1 MPLRKLFARFGK
13 AAAPI
18 AEPNTAP
25 DTAPINTP
33 RLHTAAASAA
43 SPAQNGAKSVSPAVP
58 VVKAPTIQYK
68 INLNLSPVRP
78 AIQAAT
84 SIDDQVQNMMQ
95 RAVGLHQANQLSQ
108 AVALYEQILQLQ
120 AQHFGALNMLGVAV
134 HQMGQSDR
142 AISLINQALQVKP
155 DYVGAHSNL
164 GKIHDDLGQ
173 FELALQSYDRAL
185 NLKPDLAEVLV
196 NKAVVQ
202 HTLKDYGGALNSAEQ
217 AIKLREDLPQ
227 AFNNK
232 GNALRELG
240 QIQSA
245 LDSYNQALALD
256 PGYVD
261 ALCNRGTALNALG
274 QSLLALESYDQA
286 LSVNPNV
293 AITHLYRGDALR
305 ELLREQEALAS
316 YERALSL
323 RPDDAIAHVNCGAVL
338 LDLQRPLDAMAAFDR
353 ALEIDPQLAEAHYN
367 RGVSL
372 VELKR
377 PEEALVAYDSAIAL
391 RPDSGQAHAN
401 RGGVLNDL
409 GRHRESIAAL
419 RFAIDLNP
427 NDALTHANMVYAMMY
442 QAEFSAADILAEAR
456 RWDQAHAQALSR
468 HISPHGNR
476 AEPERRLRIGY
487 VSPDWWGGHCQAL
500 FTVPLLS
507 HHDTEQCEVYVYS
520 HTAQSDNITTILQR
534 HATQWRDTRELSDEQ
549 LAQRIR
555 DDEIDIL
562 VDLTLF
568 MANGR
573 PLLFARKPAPVQVA
587 WLAYPGTTGL
597 STMDYRLTDPY
608 LDPPSQNDRLYSEK
622 SVRLPDTFWCYDPL
636 ASDMD
641 VGPLPASSNG
651 FITFGCLNNFCKVSD
666 DTLHLWGQVMSKV
679 SHSRLL
685 LLAPAGQHRQRAT
698 DLLGEHGIDASRVEF
713 VGFMPRL
720 QYLEYY
726 RRIDICLDT
735 FPYNGHTTSLDAFWM
750 GVPVVTKRGQ
760 TIAGRA
766 GWSQLNNLRLTELAT
781 EDDASFVAC
790 AVALAGDLPR
800 LHMLRSELRTLMQ
813 ASPLMDG
820 ARFVRGIEA
829 AYRQMWCDWCATHTT
844 A

>member
-1 MPLRKLFARFGK
+1 MTAPNTEPG
-13 AAAPI
+13 AAP
-18 AEPNTAP
+18 ESAP
-25 DTAPINTP
+25 QAAPAAPATP
-33 RLHTAAASAA
+33 VA
-43 SPAQNGAKSVSPAVP
+43 
-58 VVKAPTIQYK
+58 KAPTIQYK
-68 INLNLSPVRP
+68 INLNLTPAQPVT
-78 AIQAAT
+78 QAAK
-84 SIDDQVQNMMQ
+84 SIDDQVQSLMQ
-95 RAVGLHQANQLSQ
+95 QAVGLHQTGQLSQ
-108 AVALYEQILQLQ
+108 AVALYEQILKLQ
-120 AQHFGALNMLGVAV
+120 AQHFGALNMLGVAT
-134 HQMGQSDR
+134 HQMGQSER

-164 GKIHDDLGQ
+164 GKIYDDLSQ
-173 FELALQSYDRAL
+173 YELALQSYDRAL
-185 NLKPDLAEVLV
+185 ALKPDLAEVLI
-196 NKAVVQ
+196 NKSVVQ

-217 AIKLREDLPQ
+217 AIQLRDDLPQ

-232 GNALRELG
+232 GNAQRELG
-240 QIQSA
+240 QMQAA
-245 LDSYNQALALD
+245 LDSYDQALALD

-261 ALCNRGTALNALG
+261 ALCNRGTALSALG
-274 QSLLALESYDQA
+274 QSQLALESYDQA
-286 LSVNPNV
+286 LSVNPNLAAAHV
-293 AITHLYRGDALR
+293 YRGAVLR
-305 ELLREQEALAS
+305 ELKRDQEALES

-323 RPDDAIAHVNCGAVL
+323 RPGDAVAQVNRGAVL
-338 LDLQRPLDAMAAFDR
+338 LDLQRPLDALAAFDR

-372 VELKR
+372 AELKR
-377 PEEALVAYDSAIAL
+377 PEDALAAYDSALAL
-391 RPDSGQAHAN
+391 RHDSGQAHAN

-409 GRHRESIAAL
+409 GRHRESMAAL
-419 RFAIDLNP
+419 RFAIELNP

-456 RWDQAHAQALSR
+456 RWDQAHAQAFS
-468 HISPHGNR
+468 HQISPHSNR

-520 HTAQSDNITTILQR
+520 HTAQSDNITAKLQQ
-534 HATQWRDTRELSDEQ
+534 HATQWLDTRDMSDEQ

-573 PLLFARKPAPVQVA
+573 PLLFARKAAPVQVA

-608 LDPPSQNDRLYSEK
+608 LDPQGQNDELYSEK
-622 SVRLPDTFWCYDPL
+622 SIRLPDTFWCYDPL
-636 ASDMD
+636 APDIDAGS
-641 VGPLPASSNG
+641 LPASANG
-651 FITFGCLNNFCKVSD
+651 FVTFGCLNNFCKVSD
-666 DTLHLWGQVMSKV
+666 ETLHLWGQVMSQL
-679 SHSRLL
+679 SGSRLL
-685 LLAPAGQHRQRAT
+685 LLAPPGQHRQRAT
-698 DLLGEHGIDASRVEF
+698 NLLGEHGIDASRVEF
-713 VGFMPRL
+713 VGFVPRM

-726 RRIDICLDT
+726 RRIDVCLDT
-735 FPYNGHTTSLDAFWM
+735 APYNGHTTSLDAFWM

-781 EDDASFVAC
+781 EDDASFVQC

-800 LHMLRSELRTLMQ
+800 LQVLRAELRSRMK

-820 ARFVRGIEA
+820 ARFARGIEA
-829 AYRQMWCDWCATHTT
+829 AYRDMWRDWCASHPTV
-844 A
+844 